1 MRLSWTTES
10 SSCLTVMTLVG
21 LLSAA
26 TGLSLAG
33 DGCEVGA
40 GATGGARTH
49 RPIRYHYQGVLM
61 QRVIIAPHMKC
72 NARCAHCCVSSH
84 PKDERHLEDATVVRL
99 IDEAIASP
107 SIKIVAFT
115 GGEAL
120 LRKSFILE
128 QMRRLKRA
136 GKRSTIVSNGFWG
149 ITEASARGVL
159 LELADAGVRTI
170 TISADTFHL
179 PYVPIE
185 RVRNILKVRDVAP
198 EIEFAVNICQS
209 RSEPASKTLDQLE
222 GLLEG
227 VHINSFD
234 ITPVGQAEGIASC
247 EITYDHVSTENLKC
261 PGQVL
266 LFLGDGQV
274 YPCCSLG
281 VINSALSVGDANELT
296 IEEGARRIEC
306 NLAFKIMTEEGLGWF
321 VEKLKRNGDERF
333 AEPFPVVDACHLC
346 SVIFADKSRI
356 SELRNDFEEYKAEY
370 VSER

>member
-120 LRKSFILE
+120 LRKSLHT
-128 QMRRLKRA
+128 
-136 GKRSTIVSNGFWG
+136 G
-149 ITEASARGVL
+149 
-159 LELADAGVRTI
+159 ADE
-170 TISADTFHL
+170 TFETSWQTKHDRFKW
-179 PYVPIE
+179 I
-185 RVRNILKVRDVAP
+185 
-198 EIEFAVNICQS
+198 
-209 RSEPASKTLDQLE
+209 
-222 GLLEG
+222 
-227 VHINSFD
+227 
-234 ITPVGQAEGIASC
+234 
-247 EITYDHVSTENLKC
+247 
-261 PGQVL
+261 
-266 LFLGDGQV
+266 LGDHG
-274 YPCCSLG
+274 S
-281 VINSALSVGDANELT
+281 
-296 IEEGARRIEC
+296 
-306 NLAFKIMTEEGLGWF
+306 
-321 VEKLKRNGDERF
+321 ERQG
-333 AEPFPVVDACHLC
+333 
-346 SVIFADKSRI
+346 SSSRI
-356 SELRNDFEEYKAEY
+356 GRRWRPNYHDQC
-370 VSER
+370 